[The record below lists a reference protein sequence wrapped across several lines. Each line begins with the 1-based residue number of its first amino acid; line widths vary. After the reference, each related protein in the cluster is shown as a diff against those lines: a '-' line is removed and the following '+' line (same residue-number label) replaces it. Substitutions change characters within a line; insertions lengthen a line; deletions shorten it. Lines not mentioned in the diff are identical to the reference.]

1 MSDTLKNIT
10 SRLTASSHIAAA
22 TPPKWQSAVI
32 KALSVVRKPKV
43 VRQTDTEL
51 EVLVGG
57 TFSFYPTTLQL
68 LAREGVSVSTS
79 PESSSMSQIIFKK
92 LG

>member
-10 SRLTASSHIAAA
+10 SRLTASSRITAA
-22 TPPKWQSAVI
+22 TPQWQSAVI

-43 VRQTDTEL
+43 VRQSDAEL

-68 LAREGVSVSTS
+68 LAREGVSVSAS
-79 PESSSMSQIIFKK
+79 PESSSMSRIIFKK